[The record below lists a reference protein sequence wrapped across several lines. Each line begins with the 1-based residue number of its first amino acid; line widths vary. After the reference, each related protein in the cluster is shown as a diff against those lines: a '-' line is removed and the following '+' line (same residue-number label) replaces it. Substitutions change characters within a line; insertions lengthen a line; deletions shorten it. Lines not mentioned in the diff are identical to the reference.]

1 MTWVVFAAQILN
13 GVQYGVLLFLL
24 AAGLTLVLG
33 VMNFVNL
40 AHGSFYMLG
49 AYLSAWVYSASNS
62 FVLAGLGAVVGTLA
76 IGLIVERGAL
86 TVFYARDHLYQV
98 LATVGLILFFN
109 EAVRIGWG
117 ASPIYM
123 RAPHGFTGAIDL
135 GGFVYPAYRFLVI
148 GVGLLVAA
156 GLYALIHHTR
166 IGMLTRAG
174 AANLRMVAVLGVN
187 IRLLNTALFGLGA
200 ALAGLAGLMAA
211 PIVSV
216 QPSMGDNI
224 IITVLVVI
232 VVGGI
237 GSVRGAFF
245 GALILG
251 VVDTVGRV
259 YLPMLLSL
267 AMERDVA
274 DAAGAAMASM
284 LIYLFMAIVL
294 AIRPKGLFP
303 VIP

>member
-33 VMNFVNL
+33 IMNFVNL

-49 AYLSAWVYSASNS
+49 AYLSAWAYSATSS
-62 FVLAGLGAVVGTLA
+62 FVLAGVVAVFGTLI
-76 IGLIVERGAL
+76 IGLVVERTTL
-86 TVFYARDHLYQV
+86 TAFYARDHLYQV

-117 ASPIYM
+117 SSPIYM
-123 RAPHGFTGAIDL
+123 RAPRGFTSAIDL
-135 GGFVYPAYRFLVI
+135 GGFAYPAYRFLVI
-148 GVGLLVAA
+148 IVGLVVAA
-156 GLYALIHHTR
+156 GLYVLIHHTR

-174 AANLRMVAVLGVN
+174 ATNLRMVAVLGVN
-187 IRLLNTALFGLGA
+187 ISLLNTALFGLGA

-216 QPSMGDNI
+216 QPNMGDNI

-251 VVDTVGRV
+251 IVDTLGRV
-259 YLPMLLSL
+259 YLPMVLSL
-267 AMERDVA
+267 FTERDVA
-274 DAAGAAMASM
+274 DAAGSALASM
-284 LIYLFMAIVL
+284 LVYLFMAAVL
-294 AIRPKGLFP
+294 AFRPKGLFP
-303 VIP
+303 VSQ